1 MFGCNVTRQL
11 NEGENLVSKQT
22 FELNGKKLKQDPIT
36 ILSKTSANK
45 KIFGVPLK
53 LLIYNLSNPNSEED
67 FEKWLD
73 KKDKRRMRLKKLIS
87 NKQINQLKKYKVGFN
102 EWLREIGEP
111 PALYDSVKINFTNK
125 LFKQYYD
132 NIGYY
137 NSKSTTTVTEKKNK
151 IQ

>member
-87 NKQINQLKKYKVGFN
+87 NKQINQLKK
-102 EWLREIGEP
+102 
-111 PALYDSVKINFTNK
+111 
-125 LFKQYYD
+125 
-132 NIGYY
+132 
-137 NSKSTTTVTEKKNK
+137 
-151 IQ
+151 